1 MTARQASRR
10 QTPFAGRRGRRRR
23 PTHVGTARAKLPEPG
38 SQDGKDAL
46 VLHGLIRVAPH
57 INRSQ
62 AKEVLGW
69 GGERLDRAL
78 GALRTL
84 AQEI

>member
-1 MTARQASRR
+1 MAVRQATRR
-10 QTPFAGRRGRRRR
+10 RTFARRPGRSRR
-23 PTHVGTARAKLPEPG
+23 PTHAGSANANLPEPG

-57 INRSQ
+57 INRSE

-84 AQEI
+84 AQQM